1 MKKTAPVVSV
11 LAASVLLVSSA
22 LSGAAFAQT
31 DSQAIQRMER
41 LENDLQV
48 IQRQLARGGTIT
60 TGSSGEPIAN
70 TSQLEVRLGNIEDE
84 IRHLRGKTEEAE
96 FQVRKLSENM
106 EKMQRDMELRLNE
119 LDAATKEAAKSPKEP
134 ASKPAASSTKEAD
147 AGAEDEESE
156 QSGDF
161 ATPREHYNHAFRLL
175 NQTKYSEA
183 AESFAEF
190 TKKHPKDP
198 LVGNAYY
205 WMGETF
211 YIRRDYVNAADMFR
225 QGFEAIPDGPK
236 ASDNLLK
243 LAMSLSALK
252 RDKEACVVLQQ
263 ISTRFKKKS
272 NAIAERA
279 LQEQK
284 RIDCK
289 AQ

>member
-198 LVGNAYY
+198 LVGNA
-205 WMGETF
+205 
-211 YIRRDYVNAADMFR
+211 DMFR